1 MTSAYNLLIEG
12 DFVSLNCHLHQIVS
26 KAQSYT
32 DIKMGVL
39 QHVVLTMQG
48 NKEILP
54 EYASILLDLIKEED
68 GLVCE
73 AYNQF
78 EVIPFLE
85 VHL

>member
-1 MTSAYNLLIEG
+1 MK
-12 DFVSLNCHLHQIVS
+12 CHLHQIVS
-26 KAQSYT
+26 KARGYT

-39 QHVVLTMQG
+39 QHIVLTMQS

-54 EYASILLDLIKEED
+54 EYASILLELIKEED

-78 EVIPFLE
+78 EVDECHIFSFVE
-85 VHL
+85 N